1 MNVCSLKEQSIII
14 IVDARLLSPSGGYVK
29 LKCFQALLG
38 LDTTLYKTAVPF
50 ENSIDDVGPFF
61 MQLISNLPLELTIIE
76 WH

>member
-1 MNVCSLKEQSIII
+1 MKEQSIII
-14 IVDARLLSPSGGYVK
+14 IADALLLSPLGGYAK
-29 LKCFQALLG
+29 LKFFQALLG